1 MKFWSFYSKRLIA
14 GIKKDELM
22 DILNGQN
29 KDVSVKVIN
38 NGSILLSG
46 KINKVVKCVGEYYE
60 PVRKPD
66 KEMVKSSNAM
76 IKCQMVREY
85 MGVNSSRMECLHC
98 HRTCLRLQEQKVL
111 KRKE

>member
-46 KINKVVKCVGEYYE
+46 KINKVV
-60 PVRKPD
+60 
-66 KEMVKSSNAM
+66 
-76 IKCQMVREY
+76 
-85 MGVNSSRMECLHC
+85 
-98 HRTCLRLQEQKVL
+98 
-111 KRKE
+111 